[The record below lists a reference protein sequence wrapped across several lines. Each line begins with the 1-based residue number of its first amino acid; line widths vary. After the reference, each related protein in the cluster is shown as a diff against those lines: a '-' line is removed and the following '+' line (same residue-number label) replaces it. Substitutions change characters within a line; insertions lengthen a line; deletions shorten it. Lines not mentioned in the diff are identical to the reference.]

1 MKSLNFNDRLSYLA
15 WRKEWK
21 VAYAQISID
30 IRQSKQAWK
39 DRQRQVYL
47 SIIDQGKPWE
57 SIGAYFEDKP
67 LYHSNTFYVPCLA
80 LVRHRETARELLE
93 VLQAAKEKSAK
104 QREAQVEAILA
115 ARMVA

>member
-21 VAYAQISID
+21 VAYTQISID
-30 IRQSKQAWK
+30 IRAAKQAWK
-39 DRQRQVYL
+39 DQQRKVYIG
-47 SIIDQGKPWE
+47 IINQGKVWE
-57 SIGAYFEDKP
+57 SKRACFEDKA
-67 LYHSNTFYVPCLA
+67 LYQSNTFYLPFQTLCNN
-80 LVRHRETARELLE
+80 RDTARELLE
-93 VLQAAKEKSAK
+93 MLQAAKEKSAE